1 MKNKTQKELTNSDE
15 KYSLG
20 PWMTSLSGTCADDV
34 PCRWEIIETK
44 TGGVIA
50 ETNDNTDYS
59 NARLIAAAPD
69 LLRAVEDLLED
80 HKRIFPEAH
89 PHSTIEWEECVE
101 VQQALAAINKAT
113 NQKGTK

>member
-1 MKNKTQKELTNSDE
+1 MKKKCRDSNE

-50 ETNDNTDYS
+50 ETNDSTDYS
-59 NARLIAAAPD
+59 NARLIAAAPN
-69 LLRAVEDLLED
+69 LLRALQDLLGD
-80 HKRIFPEAH
+80 HKRMFAEAH

-113 NQKGTK
+113 N